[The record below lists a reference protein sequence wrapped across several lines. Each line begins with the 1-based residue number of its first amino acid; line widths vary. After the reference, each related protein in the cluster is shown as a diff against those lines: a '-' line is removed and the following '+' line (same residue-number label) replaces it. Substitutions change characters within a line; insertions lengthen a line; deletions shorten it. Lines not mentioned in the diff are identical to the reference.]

1 MTLRKLI
8 NSNRGRFAII
18 FALLVMTQ
26 VIDVASTYLF
36 SPMVNQVS
44 AGRFN
49 IFCSLLLIQFALAL
63 VLNFAFNGANYL
75 FSKQTQQYLHGVRD
89 RLADHYYQQPAGL
102 SEMTNHFSQD
112 LDTLTY
118 DYATVLF
125 YLICD
130 VINALMVAASL
141 LSFHRLL
148 LLASLLTTV
157 TSFAIARLLEKY
169 SNQATDQLSAASQH
183 FLATIAQWTAG
194 LAELRRYFAKGP
206 YQKAL
211 LKSGQELADRQ
222 VSRRKINSQIQCLQ
236 SLSNALGTVSIPL
249 IAGFLFFKGQMSLG
263 GVITSGYFA
272 SSIFSVLENIAG
284 SYSYLNSTK
293 SLRQQLSRLQESK
306 KNDNLQPVNRMAQI
320 EIKQVSLTHGKQL
333 LSYPDLT
340 IHAGEKILITGDS
353 GSGKSTLLKLLL
365 GNLQS
370 EKGQIIFKDAAGQA
384 FQPDSYSIGYLA
396 QDLVLFPATLAENV
410 TMHTPGL
417 SANPKDYLETV
428 GLQLDPQRQITP
440 DDLTLSGGQKQKL
453 ALARTLSHGFP
464 LLLLD
469 ESLSAVDR
477 AGQDQILR
485 TLCQL
490 PATVIFVA
498 HNLSPEQKAR
508 FDREI
513 SLAKREHVW
522 LLKNFTSASQSKAAC
537 SSWPRL

>member
-1 MTLRKLI
+1 MKLHKPFT
-8 NSNRGRFAII
+8 G
-18 FALLVMTQ
+18 ALLPVLLLTAVITLLAFTGGPSHQPAITNYVYDTIPQKKDRDLDKELRALDKAQEQLEKMKEKDWLQ
-26 VIDVASTYLF
+26 IQRDVEESLSKIDVQQIQQ
-36 SPMVNQVS
+36 QV
-44 AGRFN
+44 
-49 IFCSLLLIQFALAL
+49 
-63 VLNFAFNGANYL
+63 
-75 FSKQTQQYLHGVRD
+75 D
-89 RLADHYYQQPAGL
+89 
-102 SEMTNHFSQD
+102 
-112 LDTLTY
+112 
-118 DYATVLF
+118 
-125 YLICD
+125 
-130 VINALMVAASL
+130 
-141 LSFHRLL
+141 
-148 LLASLLTTV
+148 
-157 TSFAIARLLEKY
+157 
-169 SNQATDQLSAASQH
+169 QAM
-183 FLATIAQWTAG
+183 
-194 LAELRRYFAKGP
+194 
-206 YQKAL
+206 QKIDF
-211 LKSGQELADRQ
+211 E
-222 VSRRKINSQIQCLQ
+222 KINSQIQCLQ

-384 FQPDSYSIGYLA
+384 FQPDPYSIGYQA

-417 SANPKDYLETV
+417 SADPKDYLKTV

-513 SLAKREHVW
+513 SLAKREHV
-522 LLKNFTSASQSKAAC
+522 
-537 SSWPRL
+537 

>member
-141 LSFHRLL
+141 LSFHWLL

-249 IAGFLFFKGQMSLG
+249 
-263 GVITSGYFA
+263 
-272 SSIFSVLENIAG
+272 IAG

-384 FQPDSYSIGYLA
+384 FQPDPYSIGYQA

-417 SANPKDYLETV
+417 SADPKDYLKTV

-513 SLAKREHVW
+513 SLAKREHV
-522 LLKNFTSASQSKAAC
+522 
-537 SSWPRL
+537 